1 MTLHISESDVRAVLT
16 MPMAI
21 EAVEDISRKQA
32 AGDVALHPR
41 RRFEFPGGRFFHHM
55 AAADHVANRVA
66 TKQYTY
72 VNGKLKFV
80 VSLYSM
86 ETGDLLALIEGDRL
100 SQQRTGAASG
110 VATKFMARE
119 DAKTAGIIGT
129 GWQAQAQFEAIAAVR
144 KLESAAVYGRDAER
158 CEAFSREMGERLK
171 IPVRAAASSAEAVR
185 GAEIICA
192 ATTSSQPVLFGADIA
207 PGAHV
212 NAIGANHMRK
222 RELDDA
228 AVLKA
233 DVVVVD
239 SIEQSR
245 QEAGDLVLGF
255 ATDGARWERVRE
267 LLDVVAGKAP
277 GRVGKEQITLFKSN
291 GIAAWDLAAAM
302 RVYAEITA
310 RKMGRL
316 LPLWQPAS

>member
-1 MTLHISESDVRAVLT
+1 MTLHISEADVRAVFT

-21 EAVEDISRKQA
+21 EAVEGISRKQA
-32 AGDVALHPR
+32 AGEVEIHPR

-55 AAADHVANRVA
+55 GAADYAANLVA

-72 VNGKLKFV
+72 VNGRLIFA

-86 ETGDLLALIEGDRL
+86 ETGELLALIEGDFLGQR
-100 SQQRTGAASG
+100 RTGAASA
-110 VATKFMARE
+110 VATKYLARIE
-119 DAKTAGIIGT
+119 AKSAAIIGT
-129 GWQAQAQFEAIAAVR
+129 GGQARTQLEAIAAVR
-144 KLESAAVYGRDAER
+144 KLDSVKVYSRNAAHREEFA
-158 CEAFSREMGERLK
+158 REMSDLLK
-171 IPVRAAASSAEAVR
+171 IPVQPAASSSEACS
-185 GAEIICA
+185 GADIVCT
-192 ATTSSQPVLFGADIA
+192 ATTSAKPVLFGEDLAR
-207 PGAHV
+207 GAHI

-239 SIEQSR
+239 SIEQSK

-255 ATDGARWERVRE
+255 ASDPARWARVSE
-267 LLDVVAGKAP
+267 LAQIVGGKDT
-277 GRVGKEQITLFKSN
+277 GRTPNSQLTLFKSN
-291 GIAAWDLAAAM
+291 GIAAWDLAAAV
-302 RVYAEITA
+302 RVYAEVT
-310 RKMGRL
+310 RLKLGRP